1 MIFKNLFYKIL
12 AILFSIAVIL
22 SGFLIFF
29 KTFPDNYISTSF
41 DALLYVCLNFTSQI
55 RDSMHD
61 LIKDIQT
68 SRESK
73 EKIEELKKELNSL
86 RNQLVDYQEIK
97 QENNRLYRYCEIKK
111 ENPEMEFV
119 SAKVVGRMIGDSK
132 GNFFIDVG
140 KVDGVSINDSVI
152 TENGFVGKIFRV
164 GEFTSN
170 VKTIMAPDIQ
180 VGVIDAATGNSG
192 MLSGSS
198 NLSDKNLTR
207 MTFMK
212 YKDSV
217 NVDDILTTSGLSGIY
232 PKSLK
237 IGKVKYIDYDS
248 SDSYYYAA
256 IEPFDNMDDI
266 KNVFVITNFSKKG
279 IIN

>member
-12 AILFSIAVIL
+12 AIFFSISVIL

-55 RDSMHD
+55 RDSICN

-68 SRESK
+68 SREAR
-73 EKIEELKKELNSL
+73 EKIEKMNKELNSL
-86 RNQLVDYQEIK
+86 RNQLVDYQEMK

-140 KVDGVSINDSVI
+140 KADGVSVNDSVI

-170 VKTIMAPDIQ
+170 VKTVMAPDVQ
-180 VGVIDAATGNSG
+180 VGIIDAATGNSG
-192 MLSGSS
+192 MLSGRSD
-198 NLSDKNLTR
+198 LADKNLTR
-207 MTFMK
+207 MIFIK

-217 NVDDILTTSGLSGIY
+217 NIDDILTTSGLSGIY
-232 PKSLK
+232 PKNLK
-237 IGKVKYIDYDS
+237 IGKVKSIDYDS
-248 SDSYYYAA
+248 SNSYYYATVA
-256 IEPFDNMDDI
+256 PFDNMDDI
-266 KNVFVITNFSKKG
+266 KNVFVVTNFSKKG

>member
-1 MIFKNLFYKIL
+1 MFFKNLFYKIL
-12 AILFSIAVIL
+12 AIFFSVAVIL

-55 RDSMHD
+55 RNSIVD
-61 LIKDIQT
+61 LVKDIQT
-68 SRESK
+68 SRESRD
-73 EKIEELKKELNSL
+73 KIEELNKELNSL
-86 RNQLVDYQEIK
+86 RNQLVDYQEMK

-119 SAKVVGRMIGDSK
+119 SAKVIGRMIGDSK
-132 GNFFIDVG
+132 GNFFLDVG
-140 KVDGVSINDSVI
+140 KVDGISVNDSVI
-152 TENGFVGKIFRV
+152 TENGFVGKVFRV

-170 VKTIMAPDIQ
+170 VKTIMSPDIQ

-192 MLSGSS
+192 ILSGSS
-198 NLSDKNLTR
+198 DLADKNLTR
-207 MTFMK
+207 MIFMK
-212 YKDSV
+212 YKDSA
-217 NVDDILTTSGLSGIY
+217 NVEDILTTSGSSGIY
-232 PKSLK
+232 PKNLK
-237 IGKVKYIDYDS
+237 IGKVKSIDYDS
-248 SDSYYYAA
+248 SNSYYYAT
-256 IEPFDNMDDI
+256 IEPFDIVDDI